1 MLEKTG
7 VKNVLGKKLKA
18 ILLSSSLNLEDFSVE
33 VKRVLWSE
41 SDLSLVEKPN
51 EIDTSD
57 SSTFQNNPVFQ
68 YTRSILIDTK
78 A

>member
-18 ILLSSSLNLEDFSVE
+18 ILLSSSLNLKDFSVE
-33 VKRVLWSE
+33 VKRVLAE
-41 SDLSLVEKPN
+41 SGLSLVEKPN

>member
-33 VKRVLWSE
+33 VKRVLAE
-41 SDLSLVEKPN
+41 SSLSLVEKPN

>member
-7 VKNVLGKKLKA
+7 VKNVLCKKLKA
-18 ILLSSSLNLEDFSVE
+18 ILLSSSLNLKDFKVE
-33 VKRVLWSE
+33 VERVLAE
-41 SDLSLVEKPN
+41 SGLSLVEKPN

>member
-18 ILLSSSLNLEDFSVE
+18 ILLSSSLNLKDFKVE
-33 VKRVLWSE
+33 VERVLAE
-41 SDLSLVEKPN
+41 SGLSLVEKPN